1 MKNSIR
7 KLVVDEVY
15 EENGWRD
22 MVFDM
27 NIPSSISNTFQR

>member
-7 KLVVDEVY
+7 KLVVDEVH
-15 EENGWRD
+15 EKNGWRD

-27 NIPSSISNTFQR
+27 NIPLSISNTFQR